1 MPRKQNFQLEVLK
14 AGLFKMLTK
23 CNVPS
28 DSNTLGFHVY
38 PSKKE
43 GFQWQCDIA
52 MKAGKT
58 KEQKLELAEVF
69 ANWLNVKAW
78 AHPLFVVHSEGGYLY
93 FAKV

>member
-14 AGLFKMLTK
+14 AGLFNMLKT
-23 CNVPS
+23 CNVNVF
-28 DSNTLGFHVY
+28 DFHVY

-58 KEQKLELAEVF
+58 KEQKLELADLF
-69 ANWLNVKAW
+69 ANWLNKRGW
-78 AHPLFVVHSEGGYLY
+78 AHPIFVVHSEDGYLY